1 MGTYYTLHC
10 EVKIDGKWENWD
22 LYTFKSVGKYQIIPI
37 IEGKSFVGSALNWYN
52 LISQRI
58 NRDEIASKTLEAH
71 STEHPEWQD
80 WRVFDYNAFFGDK
93 NFDIPEYAGY
103 IARDVMNV
111 YRTEKDSDYLAAM
124 IDTESF
130 ITPAQ
135 YAKLTPEAQR
145 GFEWCEFTQ
154 PFGIHDVMRRI
165 QQAVQIRLYATDDVL
180 DGPVRIVILVS

>member
-10 EVKIDGKWENWD
+10 EVKIDGAWQNWD
-22 LYTFKSVGKYQIIPI
+22 LYTFQCAGKYLIIPVL
-37 IEGKSFVGSALNWYN
+37 EGKSFIGAALNWYD

-58 NRDEIASKTLEAH
+58 NRDEVSTKTLEAH
-71 STEHPEWQD
+71 PTSYPECQD
-80 WRVFDYNAFFGDK
+80 WRVFDYNAFFGNKD
-93 NFDIPEYAGY
+93 FDVQEYAGY
-103 IARDVMNV
+103 MARDVMNT
-111 YRTEKDSDYLAAM
+111 YKAEKDVEYLAAM
-124 IDTESF
+124 ADTDAF

-165 QQAVQIRLYATDDVL
+165 QQAVQIRLYATNDVL